1 MYSLTKGKNKEPH
14 STQLQVGLSGLS
26 KHIVMF
32 EPSGLRI
39 SVDEECTLLEA
50 IRMVGLHL
58 PSQCGGAGT
67 CGKCALVLS
76 PASEPTSVERKHL
89 SSEEIRQGVRLACQ
103 QRVNSNLRV
112 VIYSKSGETKI
123 LTEGITLASD
133 WTPDP
138 GFDGKYGIA
147 IDLGTTTIVAYLLSL
162 DTGVQLNQA
171 STLNP
176 QVIYGE
182 DVISRITYA
191 VREQNGLN
199 DLGIKVTSEI
209 SSIINSLTDTSEIEI
224 NNISKIVIVGN
235 TAMHHLVLG
244 ANVEKLGVAPYTPS
258 IQDAVVTSGSKLN
271 LIDIP
276 DVEIFLPPNIAGFVG
291 GDTVGFIL
299 SQRLDLSDKIVVGI
313 DVGTNGE
320 IVLSNRGD
328 LSCCSAAAGP
338 AFEGA
343 TIRYGMRGQEG
354 AIEYVKIKDLNTLP
368 EISVIGNVTP
378 RGICGSAIVDCVAE
392 LRNVNI
398 LDSTGRMQTNSP
410 LVYNDESFGRS
421 YPLVK
426 ENTDSRRISFTQ
438 KDVRQVQ
445 LAKAAISAGVKI
457 LLQEAK
463 IDMDDVES
471 VMLAGA
477 FGSYIRPDSAIR
489 IGLLPP
495 IKREQVIQVGNAAG
509 EGAKA
514 LLLSS
519 KARDV
524 ANEFVSKI
532 SYVELASH
540 PDFQSIFL
548 DSVSLP

>member
-1 MYSLTKGKNKEPH
+1 M
-14 STQLQVGLSGLS
+14 S

-76 PASEPTSVERKHL
+76 PAFEPTSVEREHL
-89 SSEEIRQGVRLACQ
+89 SSDEIVQGVRLACQ
-103 QRVNSNLRV
+103 HKINSNLRA
-112 VIYSKSGETKI
+112 VIYTKSGQAKI

-147 IDLGTTTIVAYLLSL
+147 IDLGTTTVVAYLLSL

-199 DLGIKVTSEI
+199 ELKTKVNSEI
-209 SSIINSLTDTSEIEI
+209 SAIINSLTKASEIEI
-224 NNISKIVIVGN
+224 SDISKMVIVGN

-258 IQDAVVTSGSKLN
+258 IQDAVITSGSKLN
-271 LIDIP
+271 LTEVP
-276 DVEIFLPPNIAGFVG
+276 DVEIYLPPNIAGFVG

-320 IVLSNRGD
+320 IVLSNRGE

-354 AIEYVKIKDLNTLP
+354 AIEYVKIKELNVLP

-392 LRNVNI
+392 LRNANI
-398 LDSTGRMQTNSP
+398 LDSTGRMQANSP
-410 LVYNDESFGRS
+410 LVFEDESFGRS
-421 YPLVK
+421 YPLVN
-426 ENTDSRRISFTQ
+426 ENIDSRRISFTQ

-457 LLQEAK
+457 LLQDAN
-463 IDMDDVES
+463 IGMDEVES

-477 FGSYIRPDSAIR
+477 FGSYIRPESALR

-509 EGAKA
+509 EGAKV

-524 ANEFVSKI
+524 AHEFVSQI
-532 SYVELASH
+532 SYVELAAH